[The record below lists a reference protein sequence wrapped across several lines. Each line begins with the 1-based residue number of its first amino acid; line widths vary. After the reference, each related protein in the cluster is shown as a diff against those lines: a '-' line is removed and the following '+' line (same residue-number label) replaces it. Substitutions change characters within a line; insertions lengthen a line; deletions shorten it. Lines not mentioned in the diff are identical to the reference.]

1 MMEYKN
7 IFLKKKIL
15 IYGLGKSGLSAY
27 KFLNNKA
34 KVYLFDDDLKKKFKH
49 KSTQR
54 LKKVQAIS
62 KINFD
67 RIIISPGINVLNCK
81 LSKFLKKN
89 TSKVYTDLDIFYSF
103 YKNKSITITGTNGK
117 STTAK
122 ILYEVLSDQNYDCRL
137 IGNIGNPALSEKKI
151 TKNTI
156 FVIEASSYQLDYSK
170 LFNSKYSAILNIS
183 PDHIE
188 RHKNL
193 KNYIN
198 AKFKLLNAQSKES
211 IAFVKKND
219 LLINKKLKSK
229 KYNPKII
236 RVDLKKANKIIKQLK
251 NKYFLSAGNLENL
264 SFVLKISETLNLN
277 SKKLI
282 KTLNRFKGLKYRQQ
296 IIYENKSLTIIN
308 DSKSTSFASS
318 ENLLKNL
325 KNVYWI
331 LGGIP
336 KKSDQL
342 NLSKKHCKNFKTFIF
357 GNNYK
362 EFKMNIKKK
371 ILIKHFKYLKD
382 ILNEIFIDLKYKKNK
397 KNIIFFSPAGASF
410 DSFKNFEDR
419 GKYFNQLIKKFLNAK
434 N

>member
-1 MMEYKN
+1 MIANRN
-7 IFLKKKIL
+7 IFLEKKIL
-15 IYGLGKSGLSAY
+15 IYGLGKSGLSSY

-34 KVYLFDDDLKKKFKH
+34 KVYLFDDELKKKIRYKLN
-49 KSTQR
+49 KR
-54 LKKVQAIS
+54 IKNVQAIF
-62 KINFD
+62 KIKFD
-67 RIIISPGINVLNCK
+67 CIIISPGIDVLKCK

-89 TSKVYTDLDIFYSF
+89 KSKIYTDLDIFYSF

-117 STTAK
+117 STTSK
-122 ILYEVLSDQNYDCRL
+122 ILHEVLSDQNYDCRL
-137 IGNIGNPALSEKKI
+137 IGNIGNPVLSEKQI
-151 TKNTI
+151 TKNTV

-170 LFNSKYSAILNIS
+170 VFTSKYSAILNIS

-193 KNYIN
+193 KNYID
-198 AKFKLLNAQSKES
+198 AKFKLLNSQSKDS

-219 LLINKKLKSK
+219 LLINKKLNNK

-236 RVDLKKANKIIKQLK
+236 RVELKKTNKIIKQLK

-264 SFVLKISETLNLN
+264 SFVLQISETLNLN
-277 SKKLI
+277 HKILI

-296 IIYENKSLTIIN
+296 IIYENKNLTIIN

-336 KKSDQL
+336 KKGDQL
-342 NLSKKHCKNFKTFIF
+342 NLSKKHYKNFKTFIF

-362 EFKMNIKKK
+362 EFKMNIKNKLRVK
-371 ILIKHFKYLKD
+371 NFKYLKD
-382 ILNEIFIDLKYKKNK
+382 ILNEIFLDLKDNKIK

-419 GKYFNQLIKKFLNAK
+419 GKYFNQLIKKFLNGK
-434 N
+434 K

>member
-1 MMEYKN
+1 MIGNKN

-15 IYGLGKSGLSAY
+15 IYGLGKSGLSSY
-27 KFLNNKA
+27 KFLDNKA
-34 KVYLFDDDLKKKFKH
+34 KVYLFDDDLSKKFKNQ
-49 KSTQR
+49 TNQR
-54 LKKVQAIS
+54 LKNNKEIF
-62 KINFD
+62 KLKFD
-67 RIIISPGINVLNCK
+67 IIIISPGIDILNCK
-81 LSKFLKKN
+81 LSEFLKKN
-89 TSKVYTDLDIFYSF
+89 KSKIYTDLDIFYSF

-122 ILYEVLSDQNYDCRL
+122 ILYEVLLDQKYDCRL
-137 IGNIGNPALSEKKI
+137 IGNIGNPVLSEKKI
-151 TKNTI
+151 NKNTF

-170 LFNSKYSAILNIS
+170 LFTSKYSAILNIS

-188 RHKNL
+188 RHKSL

-198 AKFKLLNAQSKES
+198 AKFKLLDSQSKDS

-219 LLINKKLKSK
+219 PLIKKKLNSV

-236 RVDLKKANKIIKQLK
+236 RVDLKKTNKIIRLIK
-251 NKYFLSAGNLENL
+251 NKYFLSSGNLENL
-264 SFVLKISETLNLN
+264 SFVLQISATLNLN
-277 SKKLI
+277 IKKLI

-296 IIYENKSLTIIN
+296 IIYENKNLTIIN

-336 KKSDQL
+336 KKGD
-342 NLSKKHCKNFKTFIF
+342 NLSLSKNHCKNFKTFVF
-357 GNNYK
+357 GSNYK
-362 EFKMNIKKK
+362 SFKLNVKNKIK
-371 ILIKHFKYLKD
+371 IRYLKYLKNV
-382 ILNEIFIDLKYKKNK
+382 LYEIFADLRNNKTKKNV
-397 KNIIFFSPAGASF
+397 ILFSPAGASF

-434 N
+434 

>member
-1 MMEYKN
+1 MIKNKN
-7 IFLKKKIL
+7 IFLEKKIL
-15 IYGLGKSGLSAY
+15 IYGLGKSGIASY

-34 KVYLFDDDLKKKFKH
+34 KVYLFDDNLTKKFRNR
-49 KSTQR
+49 SNQR
-54 LKKVQAIS
+54 LKNIQAIP
-62 KINFD
+62 KIKFD
-67 RIIISPGINVLNCK
+67 SIIMSPGIDVLKCK

-89 TSKVYTDLDIFYSF
+89 KSKIYTDLDIFYSF

-117 STTAK
+117 STTSK
-122 ILYEVLSDQNYDCRL
+122 ILHEVLSDQNYDCRL
-137 IGNIGNPALSEKKI
+137 IGNIGNPVLSEKKI
-151 TKNTI
+151 TKNTV

-170 LFNSKYSAILNIS
+170 VFTSKYSAILNIS

-193 KNYIN
+193 KNYID
-198 AKFKLLNAQSKES
+198 AKFKLLNSQSKDS

-219 LLINKKLKSK
+219 LLINKKLNNK

-236 RVDLKKANKIIKQLK
+236 RVELKKTNKIIKQLK

-264 SFVLKISETLNLN
+264 SFVLQISETLNLN
-277 SKKLI
+277 RKILI

-296 IIYENKSLTIIN
+296 IIYENKNLTIIN

-336 KKSDQL
+336 KKGDQL
-342 NLSKKHCKNFKTFIF
+342 NLSKKHYKNFKTFIF

-362 EFKMNIKKK
+362 EFKMNIKNKLRVK
-371 ILIKHFKYLKD
+371 NFKDLKD
-382 ILNEIFIDLKYKKNK
+382 ILNEIFLDLKDNKIK

-419 GKYFNQLIKKFLNAK
+419 GKYFNQLIKKFLNGK
-434 N
+434 K